1 MTWAFLHLLV
11 TTQCQKGTIQTYGK
25 RKMIAICTSALSR
38 HLNFYHKHLRQEM
51 EAQFQDAKKIRC
63 GDGQGVLH
71 LTKAPEIKIRV
82 HSGDKVWQAERI
94 VTFQLICQFLRP
106 FLYLLHPQGFR
117 PTDEICLHVMKFRR
131 LMAGV

>member
-1 MTWAFLHLLV
+1 
-11 TTQCQKGTIQTYGK
+11 
-25 RKMIAICTSALSR
+25 MIAICTSALSR

-51 EAQFQDAKKIRC
+51 AAQFQDAKKIWC

-71 LTKAPEIKIRV
+71 LTEAPEIKIRV
-82 HSGDKVWQAERI
+82 RSGDKIWQAEKI

-117 PTDEICLHVMKFRR
+117 PTDEIRLHVMKFRR
-131 LMAGV
+131 LMVSAICVLWQPLLQAAVKKGTIIAAGV